1 MMSVMR
7 GLYTNAEDMQ
17 FQDAILAQDATIQ
30 SDPALGTVDDT
41 LYYYISIY
49 VVRRP
54 INFYRF
60 IRICY
65 QIAAPNL
72 TEIAK
77 YRKSRI
83 GR

>member
-1 MMSVMR
+1 MSVMR

-41 LYYYISIY
+41 MYYYYISIY

-54 INFYRF
+54 INVYSLL
-60 IRICY
+60 
-65 QIAAPNL
+65 PNC
-72 TEIAK
+72 
-77 YRKSRI
+77 
-83 GR
+83 GP